1 MRTFYSCPVHNTITC
16 VKFFFLLFQITLG
29 GIVMLRD
36 TAESQDGPEE
46 LIEPLKGTN
55 NTQFFFCWWSL
66 HVHEFFNPSVAV
78 LV

>member
-1 MRTFYSCPVHNTITC
+1 MHE
-16 VKFFFLLFQITLG
+16 FFFLFQITLG

-55 NTQFFFCWWSL
+55 NAQIFL
-66 HVHEFFNPSVAV
+66 LVEFACTSVF
-78 LV
+78 

>member
-1 MRTFYSCPVHNTITC
+1 MCEIF
-16 VKFFFLLFQITLG
+16 FQITLG

-55 NTQFFFCWWSL
+55 NTQFFFL
-66 HVHEFFNPSVAV
+66 LVEFACTSVF
-78 LV
+78 

>member
-1 MRTFYSCPVHNTITC
+1 MCEI
-16 VKFFFLLFQITLG
+16 FFLLFQITLG

-46 LIEPLKGTN
+46 LIEPLKGTKLIDN
-55 NTQFFFCWWSL
+55 AALLFLLVAFACASVLNT
-66 HVHEFFNPSVAV
+66 SVAV